1 MEEIVKRHPSI
12 VDACAVS
19 LPQLDC
25 TELPVFALQRRNGD
39 KVDTQEVA
47 ELLRSEY
54 FLQPILYIES
64 IISKTHSNTYVGTRS
79 PVREKYLD
87 DYPPQKK
94 IRTRQYCVDI

>member
-1 MEEIVKRHPSI
+1 MIWNANNELFCQQLSPLQMEEIVKRHPSI

-54 FLQPILYIES
+54 FLQYILYFES
-64 IISKTHSNTYVGTRS
+64 IISKTHSYTYEQDDRS
-79 PVREKYLD
+79 CE
-87 DYPPQKK
+87 QS
-94 IRTRQYCVDI
+94 